1 MGDESVWVTVG
12 TLPPGSLFETRDGD
26 RRLKSWGA
34 YPAAC
39 ISLTTGDVT
48 WLLPHTPARP
58 LTPVAVAPSL
68 PADLRGLLLGALA
81 TGETDVLEDYLLD
94 RRADPDVR
102 EAVRR
107 NVLREMADDPDDEDD
122 SDLDGG
128 MPDDLDA
135 LWNGIL
141 NPHPVAFRPEPFR
154 FPTITG
160 IVESPFLPPPVSPPG
175 VWNIPIRVARCPIV
189 NHAPDCD
196 CQGAGGDR

>member
-81 TGETDVLEDYLLD
+81 TGATDPLCDFLLERL
-94 RRADPDVR
+94 ADPDVARSIRANVRR
-102 EAVRR
+102 EIETIHNSWGTTPADISVDAVREHRVEGRRCVLCGMSEDTLAR
-107 NVLREMADDPDDEDD
+107 NSA
-122 SDLDGG
+122 
-128 MPDDLDA
+128 A
-135 LWNGIL
+135 GIY
-141 NPHPVAFRPEPFR
+141 
-154 FPTITG
+154 
-160 IVESPFLPPPVSPPG
+160 LPCSVG
-175 VWNIPIRVARCPIV
+175 
-189 NHAPDCD
+189 
-196 CQGAGGDR
+196 